1 MMDFP
6 VNKNC
11 IQKKIL
17 ILNKK
22 MINKITRKIL
32 NKKLN
37 KFYHHLNK
45 SSLKLIHSSPI
56 KLMGITI
63 FTF

>member
-6 VNKNC
+6 VNNNC
-11 IQKKIL
+11 IQRKIL
-17 ILNKK
+17 MINKK
-22 MINKITRKIL
+22 MINKITKKIL

-37 KFYHHLNK
+37 RYFPLLNK
-45 SSLKLIHSSPI
+45 SNLKPIHYSPI